1 MKTVM
6 ILPQLL
12 NSSIPKKV
20 FLLGVPAP
28 LTAPPSGFPLY
39 LCSLNWERDLG
50 TGSGSKDGIKTRSRS
65 RITYPNPLAKDA
77 ASIPNA
83 EGR

>member
-1 MKTVM
+1 MMKTVM

-20 FLLGVPAP
+20 FLLGVPAK
-28 LTAPPSGFPLY
+28 PSGFPLY

-50 TGSGSKDGIKTRSRS
+50 TGSGSKAGIKTRSRS

-83 EGR
+83 VGR